1 MPPSR
6 KSLPK
11 DIARVLLKLAE
22 NLFPRSEFDL
32 QGIEHDLVK
41 NCERM
46 IAEFP
51 KCFRWGFFLGIRLFE
66 WLPFLFGFGFS
77 RFSSLPEPRQM
88 TYVDHWAL
96 CRFIPKR
103 EFFKT
108 LRAFV
113 MLVVFSDKRVWEYI
127 GYDPEPHIKQR
138 IQMRKDFLAQE
149 DGRKTV

>member
-11 DIARVLLKLAE
+11 TIVQVLLRLAE

-32 QGIEHDLVK
+32 VGVEGDIVK

-46 IAEFP
+46 VHEFP
-51 KCFRWGFFLGIRLFE
+51 KCFRWGFFLGVRLFE
-66 WLPFLFGFGFS
+66 WLPFLCGFGFA
-77 RFSSLPEPRQM
+77 RFTKLSPQSQM
-88 TYVDHWAL
+88 AYVDRWAL
-96 CRFIPKR
+96 AKFIPMR

-113 MLVVFSDKRVWEYI
+113 MLVVFSDRRLWEYI
-127 GYDPEPHIKQR
+127 GYDPDPHIKQR
-138 IQMRKDFLAQE
+138 IEMRKEWLARQ
-149 DGRKTV
+149 